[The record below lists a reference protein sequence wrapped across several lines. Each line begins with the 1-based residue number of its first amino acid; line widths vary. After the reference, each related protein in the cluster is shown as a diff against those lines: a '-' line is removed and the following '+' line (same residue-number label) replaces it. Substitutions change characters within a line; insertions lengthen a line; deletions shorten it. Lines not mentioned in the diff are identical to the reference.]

1 MANAIVG
8 KWGNS
13 RGSRLTKTMLDTL
26 GWNIGEEL
34 KVTTSGKK
42 KLILER
48 ANSQE
53 ELTFE
58 ELFKNYKGETFTSEI
73 TEFEPLGDEN
83 AYRPH
88 TCLSCE
94 AVTKYTNIAI
104 FPPISKTERDIQLE
118 KETKTT
124 SKV

>member
-42 KLILER
+42 IILER
-48 ANSQE
+48 ANFQE
-53 ELTFE
+53 
-58 ELFKNYKGETFTSEI
+58 
-73 TEFEPLGDEN
+73 
-83 AYRPH
+83 
-88 TCLSCE
+88 
-94 AVTKYTNIAI
+94 
-104 FPPISKTERDIQLE
+104 
-118 KETKTT
+118 
-124 SKV
+124 